1 MIACEINKNSFK
13 YQTLKNM
20 SGISEYSLDSFIS
33 AFQTKFERMPELG
46 ELPKVNSEPYFKKTL
61 NMKEYSSINS
71 VETDRVLEDRSL
83 IKYPSGAVK
92 TTKIYARNHLLINL

>member
-1 MIACEINKNSFK
+1 MKACEINRNSFK

-33 AFQTKFERMPELG
+33 AFQTKFERMPELD

-71 VETDRVLEDRSL
+71 VETDRVLEYTNTDTVEEANIQLNKVFKEISL
-83 IKYPSGAVK
+83 
-92 TTKIYARNHLLINL
+92 